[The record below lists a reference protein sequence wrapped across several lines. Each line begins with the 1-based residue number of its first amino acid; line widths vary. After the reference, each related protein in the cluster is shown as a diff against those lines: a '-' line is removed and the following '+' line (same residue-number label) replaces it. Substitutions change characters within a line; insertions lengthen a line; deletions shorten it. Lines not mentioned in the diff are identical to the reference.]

1 MMDKVEGIVVSEID
15 YRDTSKIINVL
26 SPNGLIG
33 MIAKGCKSPK
43 SVLRSCTDKLTY
55 GNFYIKY
62 KENKLSTLNN
72 FDNLNS
78 FKNIRTDFIKLGF
91 SMYLLDLS
99 YQVAR
104 DNFNSQIYYDLIE
117 SLKKIDN
124 NINPLMITNIL
135 ELKYLNILGVSP
147 ILDRCAICNSK
158 NNIVGLSSS
167 KGGIICANCFN
178 NDMEVSE
185 KAIKL
190 IRLYYLVDI
199 KKIESFNVSKSI
211 VNEINRF
218 IDDYYER
225 YTGLYLNSKK
235 IVNNMFDLT

>member
-1 MMDKVEGIVVSEID
+1 
-15 YRDTSKIINVL
+15 
-26 SPNGLIG
+26 
-33 MIAKGCKSPK
+33 
-43 SVLRSCTDKLTY
+43 
-55 GNFYIKY
+55 
-62 KENKLSTLNN
+62 
-72 FDNLNS
+72 
-78 FKNIRTDFIKLGF
+78 
-91 SMYLLDLS
+91 MYLLDLS

-124 NINPLMITNIL
+124 NINPLMITNVL

-167 KGGIICANCFN
+167 KGGLICANCFN

>member
-124 NINPLMITNIL
+124 NIILYPGHGPTTNL
-135 ELKYLNILGVSP
+135 DYEKKHNIYF
-147 ILDRCAICNSK
+147 R
-158 NNIVGLSSS
+158 
-167 KGGIICANCFN
+167 
-178 NDMEVSE
+178 
-185 KAIKL
+185 
-190 IRLYYLVDI
+190 
-199 KKIESFNVSKSI
+199 
-211 VNEINRF
+211 
-218 IDDYYER
+218 
-225 YTGLYLNSKK
+225 
-235 IVNNMFDLT
+235 